1 MIFNVL
7 NCVVSQ
13 ILEVGEQEGGGG
25 PASLSCYAMQEDLS
39 HCFQRWR
46 MDRDLAYKATGS
58 LSQSD

>member
-1 MIFNVL
+1 MILNVL

-46 MDRDLAYKATGS
+46 MDRDLAYK
-58 LSQSD
+58 SQSD